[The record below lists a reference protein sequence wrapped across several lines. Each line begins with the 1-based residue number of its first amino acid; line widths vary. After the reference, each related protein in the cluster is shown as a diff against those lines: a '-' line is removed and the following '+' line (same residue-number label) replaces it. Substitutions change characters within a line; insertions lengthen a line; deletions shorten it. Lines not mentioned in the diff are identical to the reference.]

1 MHLKYAGSADGAEQG
16 LWGRLGG
23 SQDVVNGKI
32 LDNIAE

>member
-16 LWGRLGG
+16 LWGGLGG